1 MRLSEEEIGVLKDAL
16 NRLDREA
23 ELYLFGSRLD
33 DRTRGGDIDLLIR
46 SLKLGRKELRRIR
59 LDFFARFGEQKLD
72 LLLDDGHN
80 DDPFI
85 RLESREAQKI

>member
-1 MRLSEEEIGVLKDAL
+1 MRLSEEEIGVKDSVE
-16 NRLDREA
+16 RLDREA

-33 DRTRGGDIDLLIR
+33 DRARGGDIALLIR
-46 SLKLGRKELRRIR
+46 SQKLGRKELRRIR

-72 LLLDDGHN
+72 LILDDGHN

-85 RLESREAQKI
+85 RLVNPEIQKL